1 MNFQSLGT
9 IIEEEEII
17 LFFDHKDSSFSQKKD
32 TNNVNDK
39 MEKLVKLREQMLTLS
54 SELEKL
60 RMENK
65 TLIATL
71 NDESY
76 DQYLLLFLL
85 SKNGKLAN

>member
-9 IIEEEEII
+9 IIKEEEII
-17 LFFDHKDSSFSQKKD
+17 LFLDHKDSSFSQKKD

-76 DQYLLLFLL
+76 DQYLLLLV
-85 SKNGKLAN
+85 